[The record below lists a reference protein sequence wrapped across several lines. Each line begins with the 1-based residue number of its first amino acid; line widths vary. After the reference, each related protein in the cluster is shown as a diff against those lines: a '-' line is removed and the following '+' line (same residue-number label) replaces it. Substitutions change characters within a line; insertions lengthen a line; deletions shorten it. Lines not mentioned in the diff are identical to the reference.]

1 MVDFEGC
8 FKQLPLIAILRGI
21 RQEEVLEI
29 VGSLVFAGFRLIEIP
44 LNSPDPFTSIK
55 VATDAFGDIAV
66 IGAGTVLSR
75 EDALRTIDINGR
87 LIVSPNVNPEVG
99 KVCQDKD
106 VVWAPGI
113 ITPSEAVSAISS
125 GAKHLKVFPAEM
137 VLPNGISAMRAVLPK
152 DIQLIPVGG
161 ITPETMPNYVQ
172 AGADGFG
179 LGSAL
184 YRQGD
189 SAKQVSEKANMFV
202 QTAHKLF
209 G

>member
-29 VGSLVFAGFRLIEIP
+29 VGSLVTAGFRLIEIP

-55 VATDAFGDIAV
+55 VATDEFGDIAV

-87 LIVSPNVNPEVG
+87 LIVSPNVNTEVG
-99 KVCQDKD
+99 KVCQEKN

-113 ITPSEAVSAISS
+113 ITPSEAFSAISS

-137 VLPNGISAMRAVLPK
+137 VLPSGISAMRAVLPK

-161 ITPETMPNYVQ
+161 ITPETMPKYVQ